1 MHKKFKGDT
10 VPGIITIL
18 FGVFFFI
25 MTIIAPNVSFGSTT
39 SDGVPGAGFFPYL
52 LSGIIIIFGTMLTVR
67 GLKKNGE
74 LQFLKLDE
82 EIKKNLR
89 VLLLTLIGLIV
100 FLTFW
105 HITNLFY
112 VGVLLFC
119 VYLNKVFGRDWK
131 FTIIYTVVFTLFI
144 YLVFAKAFS
153 IQFKI

>member
-25 MTIIAPNVSFGSTT
+25 MTIFTPNVLFGSTT

-67 GLKKNGE
+67 GFKKNGE
-74 LQFLKLDE
+74 LQFLKVDE

-89 VLLLTLIGLIV
+89 VLFLTVVGLIV
-100 FLTFW
+100 FLIFW

-112 VGVLLFC
+112 IGVLLLC
-119 VYLNKVFGRDWK
+119 VYLNKVFSRDWK
-131 FTIIYTVVFTLFI
+131 FTMIYTVVFTLFI
-144 YLVFAKAFS
+144 YSVFAIAFS